1 VPIED
6 YSHIMVGDEVVLVE
20 IIMESMMMMK
30 AAKSP
35 SPE

>member
-1 VPIED
+1 VPTED
-6 YSHIMVGDEVVLVE
+6 HSQIMVGDEVVVVE
-20 IIMESMMMMK
+20 IIVESMMMK